1 MRLRL
6 LAAVAALVIVG
17 AAGEPATTNA
27 SGSGKTETPQPP
39 VWRQLERFDN
49 DADFLRYV
57 RRVQALTG
65 RTQRWDME
73 DSVGLATPVP
83 APPPPPPPPPPP
95 SVAAPGAPSQQLEL
109 SATLSTDSLLN
120 EQPASGEPSSIT
132 NVQTQGVDE
141 GGIVKQVGRFLI
153 VLQDGRL
160 FVIDTRDGQ
169 APGLSLASRT
179 NVYRS
184 PGQDTWFDELLTSG
198 NRILVTGYSYREQA
212 SEVTVL
218 TINDSGQLT
227 REATYYISSNDY
239 YDIENYST
247 RLVNGNLV
255 IYTPLAI
262 TNVNPRVQMRWPV
275 VRRWL
280 RDGDRRAV
288 TTSGRSLFDGND
300 IYRPVQRVLEPMVHS
315 VSVCPLGDLTAGDEL
330 DCRTTAFVGGS
341 EREFFVSTTDIFLWV
356 TPSTYD
362 GAIARD
368 CSVPGAAMGS
378 MPATIYQVPLN
389 GDTPR
394 AIHAQGVPQNQ
405 LALDG
410 NTEEFRA
417 LVTWNSGPCASGGNA
432 QVRYFHT
439 PLSTF
444 RTTPMEAAPNRY
456 VQAPSPEASQ
466 YEIRY
471 TNTHVVYGGRTGWNS
486 YPPEAGVTLPSS
498 RVIALPLADPSAAT
512 IVQAPHNIVRLE
524 RAGNNAILSGYRTDR
539 GLSMS
544 VLDLQGTP
552 RIVATTVLDGRYE
565 SEGRSHA
572 FNALVGA
579 DDSGVM
585 GLPTVTRTWE
595 GGRWWFRS
603 QASDIS
609 YLTLAS
615 NGRLGWAGQLM
626 ARQNAQDPS
635 YSCEVSCV
643 DWYGNTRALFIGSRV
658 FGLSG
663 TELIEGALTNGRIR
677 ETRRLNLSAPP
688 PRAERAPS

>member
-6 LAAVAALVIVG
+6 LAAVAALVLVG

-49 DADFLRYV
+49 DADFMRYV

-73 DSVGLATPVP
+73 DNIGFAAPPSPT
-83 APPPPPPPPPPP
+83 PPPPPPPPPAA
-95 SVAAPGAPSQQLEL
+95 AAPDAQEQAATANDRSSDL
-109 SATLSTDSLLN
+109 SGGV
-120 EQPASGEPSSIT
+120 SGEPSSIT

-141 GGIVKQVGRFLI
+141 GGIVKQIGRFLI

-169 APGLSLASRT
+169 RPGLSLASRT

-198 NRILVTGYSYREQA
+198 NRILVAGYSYREQA
-212 SEVTVL
+212 SEITVL

-239 YDIENYST
+239 YDIENYAT

-255 IYTPLAI
+255 IYTPLEI
-262 TNVNPRVQMRWPV
+262 SNVNPRVRMRWPV

-315 VSVCPLGDLTAGDEL
+315 VSVCPLGDLSAGDEL

-341 EREFFVSTTDIFLWV
+341 QREFFVSTTDIFLWV
-356 TPSTYD
+356 TPNEYD
-362 GAIARD
+362 RVLDRD
-368 CSVPGAAMGS
+368 CDVPGASMSS

-389 GDTPR
+389 GETPR

-405 LALDG
+405 LALDA

-432 QVRYFHT
+432 QVRYFRT

-471 TNTHVVYGGRTGWNS
+471 TNTHVVYGGRSGWSS
-486 YPPEAGVTLPSS
+486 YPPAAGETLPSS
-498 RVIALPLADPSAAT
+498 RVIALPLANPSAAT
-512 IVQAPHNIVRLE
+512 IVQAPHNIIRLE
-524 RAGNNAILSGYRTDR
+524 RAGNNAILGGYRTDR

-615 NGRLGWAGQLM
+615 NGRLSLAGQLM
-626 ARQNAQDPS
+626 ARQGAVDPS

-677 ETRRLNLSAPP
+677 ETRRLNLSAPLRP
-688 PRAERAPS
+688 AERAPS

>member
-6 LAAVAALVIVG
+6 LAAAAALVFVG
-17 AAGEPATTNA
+17 AAGEPAHSVRA
-27 SGSGKTETPQPP
+27 GKTENAQPP
-39 VWRQLERFDN
+39 VWSQLQRFDN
-49 DADFLRYV
+49 DADFMRYV
-57 RRVQALTG
+57 AEI
-65 RTQRWDME
+65 QRLNGVTFSRGQVNDNVVME
-73 DSVGLATPVP
+73 AAPPPSPS
-83 APPPPPPPPPPP
+83 PPPPPPPPG
-95 SVAAPGAPSQQLEL
+95 AAMADAIGTL
-109 SATLSTDSLLN
+109 SAQASTDSG
-120 EQPASGEPSSIT
+120 ASAGEASSIT
-132 NVQTQGVDE
+132 NVQTAGVDE
-141 GGIVKQVGRFLI
+141 GGIVKRVGRFLV

-160 FVIDTRDGQ
+160 FVVDTRNGE

-184 PGQDTWFDELLTSG
+184 SGQDTWFDELLTSG

-218 TINDSGQLT
+218 TINDEGQLH

-247 RLVNGNLV
+247 RLVDGNLV
-255 IYTPLAI
+255 IYTPLDLS
-262 TNVNPRVQMRWPV
+262 NVNPRVAMRWPV

-280 RDGDRRAV
+280 RDGERRAE
-288 TTSGRSLFDGND
+288 TTRGRSLFDAND
-300 IYRPVQRVLEPMVHS
+300 IYRPVQRLRQPMVHS
-315 VSVCPLGDLTAGDEL
+315 VSVCPLGDLSAGDEL
-330 DCRTTAFVGGS
+330 DCRTTAFVGGGQ
-341 EREFFVSTTDIFLWV
+341 REFFVSPTDIFLWV
-356 TPSTYD
+356 TPQQYD
-362 GAIARD
+362 AAIVRD
-368 CSVPGAAMGS
+368 CAAPGVAAS
-378 MPATIYQVPLN
+378 SIPATVYQVPLN
-389 GDTPR
+389 GETPR
-394 AIHAQGVPQNQ
+394 AIFARGLPPNQ
-405 LALDG
+405 LALDA

-417 LVTWNSGPCASGGNA
+417 LLTWNVGSCANGGPA

-444 RTTPMEAAPNRY
+444 RTTPMEAAPTRY
-456 VQAPSPEASQ
+456 VNAPSPNAPT
-466 YEIRY
+466 YEVRY
-471 TNTHVVYGGRTGWNS
+471 TQSYVVYGGRNGWSS
-486 YPPEAGVTLPSS
+486 YPPEANATLPSS
-498 RVIALPLADPSAAT
+498 PVVALPLANPASAT
-512 IVQAPHNIVRLE
+512 VVQAPHNIIRLE

-544 VLDLQGTP
+544 VLDLEGTP
-552 RIVATTVLDGRYE
+552 RIVSTQVMDGRYE

-585 GLPTVTRTWE
+585 GIPTVTRTFE

-609 YLTLAS
+609 FLTLAS

-626 ARQNAQDPS
+626 AHQNAQDPS

-643 DWYGNTRALFIGSRV
+643 DWYGNTRALFIGTRI

-663 TELIEGALTNGRIR
+663 TELIEGSLANGRIR
-677 ETRRLNLSAPP
+677 ETRRLNLSSPP
-688 PRAERAPS
+688 GRDRAPS

>member
-1 MRLRL
+1 MNMRL
-6 LAAVAALVIVG
+6 LAAAAALVFVG
-17 AAGEPATTNA
+17 AAGEP
-27 SGSGKTETPQPP
+27 ETPTRGSVKAEEAQPP

-57 RRVQALTG
+57 RRVHQLNGTSG
-65 RTQRWDME
+65 RFDYETAPMVS
-73 DSVGLATPVP
+73 DSAI
-83 APPPPPPPPPPP
+83 PPPPSPPPPPP
-95 SVAAPGAPSQQLEL
+95 SVAPSPQAGASEL
-109 SATLSTDSLLN
+109 SASRSEPTT
-120 EQPASGEPSSIT
+120 SGEASSIT
-132 NVQTQGVDE
+132 NVQTAGVDE

-184 PGQDTWFDELLTSG
+184 AGQDTWFDELLTSG

-218 TINDSGQLT
+218 TIDDDGQLT

-247 RLVNGNLV
+247 RLVNGSLV
-255 IYTPLAI
+255 IYTPLDI
-262 TNVNPRVQMRWPV
+262 SNVNPRVRMRWPV

-288 TTSGRSLFDGND
+288 TTEGRSLFDGND
-300 IYRPVQRVLEPMVHS
+300 IYRPVQSVFQPMVHS
-315 VSVCPLGDLTAGDEL
+315 VSVCPLGDLSAGDEL
-330 DCRTTAFVGGS
+330 DCRTTAFVGGGQ
-341 EREFFVSTTDIFLWV
+341 REFFVSTTDIFLWV
-356 TPSTYD
+356 TPHQWDRAVSRNC
-362 GAIARD
+362 AL
-368 CSVPGAAMGS
+368 PGAAYAS
-378 MPATIYQVPLN
+378 IPATVYQVPLN

-394 AIHAQGVPQNQ
+394 AIHARGQPTNQ

-417 LVTWNSGPCASGGNA
+417 LLTWNVGPCAATGGSA

-444 RTTPMEAAPNRY
+444 RTAPMEAAPTRY
-456 VQAPSPEASQ
+456 VQAPSPEAGQ
-466 YEIRY
+466 YEVRY
-471 TNTHVVYGGRTGWNS
+471 TRSFVVYGGRTGWSS
-486 YPPEAGVTLPSS
+486 YPPEANVTLPSS
-498 RVIALPLADPSAAT
+498 RVVALPLANPAAAT
-512 IVQAPHNIVRLE
+512 VVQAPHNIIRLE
-524 RAGNNAILSGYRTDR
+524 RAGNNAILSGYRSDR
-539 GLSMS
+539 GLSLS
-544 VLDLQGTP
+544 VLDLEGVP
-552 RIVATTVLDGRYE
+552 RIVSTQVLDGRYE

-609 YLTLAS
+609 YVTLAS
-615 NGRLGWAGQLM
+615 NGRLGWAGQLV

-635 YSCEVSCV
+635 YRCEVSCV

-663 TELIEGALTNGRIR
+663 TELIEGALANGRIR
-677 ETRRLNLSAPP
+677 ETRRLNLSSPP
-688 PRAERAPS
+688 PAPERAPS

>member
-1 MRLRL
+1 MKLRL
-6 LAAVAALVIVG
+6 LAAAAALVFVG
-17 AAGEPATTNA
+17 AAGEPATT
-27 SGSGKTETPQPP
+27 SGPNKAENPQPP
-39 VWRQLERFDN
+39 VWRQLERFNN
-49 DADFLRYV
+49 DADFLSYV
-57 RRVQALTG
+57 REIQRLNGVRG
-65 RTQRWDME
+65 RFDDADYGVSVDMAE
-73 DSVGLATPVP
+73 PSPVP

-95 SVAAPGAPSQQLEL
+95 VMSVAPPTSAPVAEL
-109 SATLSTDSLLN
+109 SAAQPSTS
-120 EQPASGEPSSIT
+120 SSEPSSIT

-160 FVIDTRDGQ
+160 FVIDTRDGERT
-169 APGLSLASRT
+169 GLSLASRT

-184 PGQDTWFDELLTSG
+184 AGQDTWFDELLTSG
-198 NRILVTGYSYREQA
+198 NRILVAGYSYREQA
-212 SEVTVL
+212 SEITVL
-218 TINDSGQLT
+218 TLSEDGQLT

-239 YDIENYST
+239 YDIENYAT

-255 IYTPLAI
+255 IYTPLDLS
-262 TNVNPRVQMRWPV
+262 NVNPRVAMRWPV

-288 TTSGRSLFDGND
+288 TTEGRSLFDGSD
-300 IYRPVQRVLEPMVHS
+300 IYRPVQRAMQPMVHS
-315 VSVCPLGDLTAGDEL
+315 VSVCPLGDLSAGDEL
-330 DCRTTAFVGGS
+330 DCRTTAFVGGGN
-341 EREFFVSTTDIFLWV
+341 REFFVSPTDIFLWV
-356 TPSTYD
+356 TPVEYD
-362 GAIARD
+362 QTLARD
-368 CSVPGAAMGS
+368 CARPGAAAS
-378 MPATIYQVPLN
+378 SIPATVYQVPLN
-389 GDTPR
+389 GETPR
-394 AIHAQGVPQNQ
+394 ALHARGIPQNQ
-405 LALDG
+405 LALDA

-417 LVTWNSGPCASGGNA
+417 LLTWNAGPCAGGGNA

-444 RTTPMEAAPNRY
+444 RTTPAEASSSRY
-456 VQAPSPEASQ
+456 VNAPSPNASQ
-466 YEIRY
+466 YEVRY
-471 TNTHVVYGGRTGWNS
+471 TRTHVVYGGRSGWSS
-486 YPPEAGVTLPSS
+486 YPPEANTTLPSS
-498 RVIALPLADPSAAT
+498 PVIALPLANPSAAT
-512 IVQAPHNIVRLE
+512 VVQAPHNIIRLE

-539 GLSMS
+539 GLSVS
-544 VLDLQGTP
+544 VLDLEGTP
-552 RIVATTVLDGRYE
+552 RIVSTQILDGRYE

-585 GLPTVTRTWE
+585 GIPTVTRTWE

-603 QASDIS
+603 RASDIS

-626 ARQNAQDPS
+626 ARQDAQDPS
-635 YSCEVSCV
+635 YRCEVSCV

-677 ETRRLNLSAPP
+677 ETRRLNLSSPP
-688 PRAERAPS
+688 PRRENAPS